1 MNFPT
6 PTESQAKLF
15 WAALSGVA
23 LAVLAALVVG
33 LVWVLGKIINLLAPV
48 LWPIAV
54 AGAIAYLLDPVVDF
68 IERKGAPRTR
78 AILCVFALA
87 MGLVLAFFGSVVP
100 RAVVEARDLVVRV
113 PTYVTQVQARVEK
126 WMAEPSGLFREFAR
140 FIPFLPQPAAE
151 TNTPSATNATTPTVV
166 IPPATNA
173 ISAITNVTNALP
185 AMPII
190 VAVPGDTNVVQ
201 AAQASPEAVTLWQQL
216 LGQDALRSVSGWLA
230 KVLPKVGSW
239 LFGQVGKIASWF
251 AVVAGLALVP
261 VYLFYF
267 LLEKKGIQSHW
278 TDYLPV
284 AKSGFKD
291 ELVFVLSSINDYL
304 IAFFRGQVLVAI
316 CDGILYTIGFLL
328 IGLPYAVLI
337 GMVATVLTVIPFVG
351 AIITCVSA
359 LVIAVVQFGDWMHPL
374 LALGIFALVQSAES
388 LIIQPKIMG
397 DRVGLHPVTIII
409 AVMVGTS
416 LLGGILGAILAIPFT
431 AALRVLMFRYVWRR
445 PEQRGA

>member
-1 MNFPT
+1 MAQSKSDLPEVNFPAPT
-6 PTESQAKLF
+6 PAQARLF
-15 WAALSGVA
+15 WAALSGMA
-23 LAVLAALVVG
+23 IAILAALVVG
-33 LVWVLGKIINLLAPV
+33 LVWLLGLVINTLAPV

-54 AGAIAYLLDPVVDF
+54 AGAVAYLLDPVVDF
-68 IERKGAPRTR
+68 IERKGASRTR

-87 MGLVLAFFGSVVP
+87 LGLVVAFFGSVVP

-113 PTYVTQVQARVEK
+113 PGYVTSLQTRVER
-126 WMAEPSGLFREFAR
+126 WVTQPSGPLRDLLR
-140 FIPFLPQPAAE
+140 LLPFLPQPA
-151 TNTPSATNATTPTVV
+151 TNGLPPTAVLPVVTNLPLEPDPAAGAVAPFPSPALGGFDTNA
-166 IPPATNA
+166 AE
-173 ISAITNVTNALP
+173 
-185 AMPII
+185 
-190 VAVPGDTNVVQ
+190 
-201 AAQASPEAVTLWQQL
+201 ASPEAVTLWQLL

-230 KVLPKVGSW
+230 KVLPAVGSW
-239 LFGQVGKIASWF
+239 LFGQVGKLASWF

-267 LLEKKGIQSHW
+267 LLEKRGIQSHW

-291 ELVFVLSSINDYL
+291 ELVFILSSINDYL

-359 LVIAVVQFGDWMHPL
+359 LVIAIVQFGDWLHPL
-374 LALGIFALVQSAES
+374 LALGVFAVVQTAES
-388 LIIQPKIMG
+388 LVIQPKIMG

-445 PEQRGA
+445 PELRAN

>member
-6 PTESQAKLF
+6 PTESQARLF

-23 LAVLAALVVG
+23 IAVLAALVVG
-33 LVWVLGKIINLLAPV
+33 LIWVLGKVIHLLAPV

-68 IERKGAPRTR
+68 IERKGAPRPR

-87 MGLVLAFFGSVVP
+87 LVLVFAFFGSVVP

-126 WMAEPSGLFREFAR
+126 WMVEPPGVFREIAR
-140 FIPFLPQPAAE
+140 FMPFLPQPAAE
-151 TNTPSATNATTPTVV
+151 TNA
-166 IPPATNA
+166 PPATNTVA
-173 ISAITNVTNALP
+173 PTVGVLAPPIVPADNANETNASVTMPVVVVLP
-185 AMPII
+185 
-190 VAVPGDTNVVQ
+190 GGTNAIQVT
-201 AAQASPEAVTLWQQL
+201 QASPEAVGLWHGL

-230 KVLPKVGSW
+230 KVLPQVGSW

-261 VYLFYF
+261 VYLFHF
-267 LLEKKGIQSHW
+267 LLEKQGIQSQW

-337 GMVATVLTVIPFVG
+337 GLVATVLTVIPFVG

-359 LVIAVVQFGDWMHPL
+359 LLIAVVQFGDWTHPL
-374 LALGIFALVQSAES
+374 LAFGVFALVQSAES

-445 PEQRGA
+445 PAAQVG